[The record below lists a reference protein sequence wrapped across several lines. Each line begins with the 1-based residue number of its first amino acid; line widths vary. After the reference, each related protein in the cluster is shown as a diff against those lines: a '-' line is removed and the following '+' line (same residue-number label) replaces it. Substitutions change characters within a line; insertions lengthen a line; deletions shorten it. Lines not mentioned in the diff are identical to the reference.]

1 MQSKTVKRR
10 AVITLLG
17 CLAAL
22 AGCAAAPKQPFD
34 ARRCAR
40 TCIEMTDAC
49 KASCMKTTDPMGVH
63 SGSIR
68 QVQISHAGIAVA
80 QHDAGARL
88 AVLQIAGQE

>member
-63 SGSIR
+63 SGSR
-68 QVQISHAGIAVA
+68 DSCERTCQTQRDTCDVQCMQGKEAAF
-80 QHDAGARL
+80 
-88 AVLQIAGQE
+88 